1 MPEMEL
7 SNYSGTCLDEMVQK
21 LKNILI
27 DKELVEA
34 RETGVAS
41 EV

>member
-21 LKNILI
+21 AEKYPNRQGI
-27 DKELVEA
+27 
-34 RETGVAS
+34 GWG
-41 EV
+41 